1 MNVSPKFVNLF
12 LYKFKHVDFLSLD
25 IVVHYACWCSYV
37 FLGIEDVMGWG
48 HAFIAS
54 HFWKVPEIKCHKLRT
69 LNMWECCSCN
79 LLSSFCFQDHAVGFF
94 GKAAIMVIR
103 KEKKMDKNGCDILP
117 LLCYF
122 QPPNY
127 KWLSLFD
134 FVTSVCGMP
143 FPCKFVTANGPP
155 TCPDMY
161 TSMIL
166 LNLASQLFRCI
177 TLQLFTVLIFLI
189 DALTET
195 IPTCFYS
202 DQVWYLYMGKSL
214 TNRKIIDEYEY

>member
-1 MNVSPKFVNLF
+1 MQSAF
-12 LYKFKHVDFLSLD
+12 L
-25 IVVHYACWCSYV
+25 
-37 FLGIEDVMGWG
+37 E
-48 HAFIAS
+48 
-54 HFWKVPEIKCHKLRT
+54 
-69 LNMWECCSCN
+69 
-79 LLSSFCFQDHAVGFF
+79 
-94 GKAAIMVIR
+94 KAAVMVIR
-103 KEKKMDKNGCDILP
+103 KKKMDKNGCDILP

-127 KWLSLFD
+127 KWLSLFN

-143 FPCKFVTANGPP
+143 FPCKFVTSNGAP

-202 DQVWYLYMGKSL
+202 DQVWFTPCPKSCNVYMDKSL